1 MDGLISNDR
10 LHQFTTEL
18 AVQLSK
24 AIRNASFSFRPKN
37 FDIDCFQYRFSEIF
51 ERWIEQG
58 EQGWQLIESVDE
70 FHLNQFGH
78 ATISNV
84 I

>member
-51 ERWIEQG
+51 ER
-58 EQGWQLIESVDE
+58 
-70 FHLNQFGH
+70 
-78 ATISNV
+78 
-84 I
+84 